1 MEDVPTGIASSTSP
15 SGTARQNQAASAISE
30 PISNLP
36 KKNFRHAGVLA
47 KSGVLMKKDLHLQKE
62 KMLRIYIHIEQLM
75 THRVL
80 IRLIIILCDI

>member
-1 MEDVPTGIASSTSP
+1 
-15 SGTARQNQAASAISE
+15 
-30 PISNLP
+30 
-36 KKNFRHAGVLA
+36 
-47 KSGVLMKKDLHLQKE
+47 MKKDLHLQKE

>member
-1 MEDVPTGIASSTSP
+1 M
-15 SGTARQNQAASAISE
+15 
-30 PISNLP
+30 PIFEIT
-36 KKNFRHAGVLA
+36 KNFRHAGVLA

>member
-1 MEDVPTGIASSTSP
+1 MC
-15 SGTARQNQAASAISE
+15 
-30 PISNLP
+30 
-36 KKNFRHAGVLA
+36 AGVLA

-62 KMLRIYIHIEQLM
+62 KMLRIYIEQLM

>member
-47 KSGVLMKKDLHLQKE
+47 KSGVLMKKDLHLQKRE
-62 KMLRIYIHIEQLM
+62 ILRIYMHKQLV

-80 IRLIIILCDI
+80 ISAHLPLLCT